1 LADVIEFAA
10 WIFDAPHGG
19 DHEFLAY
26 RSVCGSVFSEVL
38 LGHAKGKTT
47 ALYTRV
53 ATKTIR
59 KVMSPLD
66 RLSLLEKRADPP
78 A

>member
-1 LADVIEFAA
+1 VHYDSC
-10 WIFDAPHGG
+10 P
-19 DHEFLAY
+19 
-26 RSVCGSVFSEVL
+26 
-38 LGHAKGKTT
+38 LGHAKLNTT

-53 ATKTIR
+53 ATSTIR

-66 RLSLLEKRADPP
+66 QLSLVEKRADPP

>member
-1 LADVIEFAA
+1 MR
-10 WIFDAPHGG
+10 P
-19 DHEFLAY
+19 
-26 RSVCGSVFSEVL
+26 
-38 LGHAKGKTT
+38 LGRAKLNTT

-53 ATKTIR
+53 ATSTIR

-66 RLSLLEKRADPP
+66 RLCLIEKKTRSSSAERDSANKDEPK